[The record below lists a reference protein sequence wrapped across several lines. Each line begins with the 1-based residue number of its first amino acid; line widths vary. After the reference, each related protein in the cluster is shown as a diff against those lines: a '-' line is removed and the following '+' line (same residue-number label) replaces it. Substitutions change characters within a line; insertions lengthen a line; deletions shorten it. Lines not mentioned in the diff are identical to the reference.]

1 MKTSHTIFFLA
12 LIGFSVIFSSCKD
25 TYTETRTYVANVP
38 VYMSY
43 SELRAS
49 VATTAPSAIE
59 TMGKIYIKDQYL
71 FVNEKFE
78 GIHIFDNSDPANPVN
93 LSFIKIP
100 GNVDLTIKGNYLYAD
115 SYIDLVVIDISD
127 INNATET
134 YRLEDVF
141 PYTIPDVEEEYLI
154 APIDQENGV
163 IIAWNVEQYTEEYSG
178 DIIPAPIYY
187 YDSGG
192 DLWMAESSSGSGGG
206 VGSQTIGVGGS
217 LARCIIIEN
226 MLYVLNEW
234 QMQLVDIT
242 IQDKPVAKETFNL
255 SWMAETVFVD
265 STFLYIGTQTGMLIY
280 DVKEPAWPVYVADYA
295 HFQSCD
301 PVVVDQGLAY
311 VTMRSG
317 NRCGGW
323 QNQMDVIDVSNP
335 INPELIK
342 SYSLTEPYGLGID
355 NNTLFVCDGTAGLKI
370 FDATD
375 PLTIDQHLIIS
386 YPSIQARDVIPL
398 NGILIMISTTGIYQY
413 DYSDLN
419 NIVEISRITFTSMV
433 VP

>member
-1 MKTSHTIFFLA
+1 MKTKQNIFLLA
-12 LIGFSVIFSSCKD
+12 LIGFSAIFSSCKD
-25 TYTETRTYVANVP
+25 TYTETRTYIANVP

-43 SELRAS
+43 DELRTS
-49 VATTAPSAIE
+49 VAVTAPSAIE
-59 TMGKIYIKDQYL
+59 TMGIIYIKDQYL

-115 SYIDLVVIDISD
+115 NYIDLVVFDITNIS
-127 INNATET
+127 NATET
-134 YRLEDVF
+134 YRLENIF
-141 PYTIPDVEEEYLI
+141 PYTIPDVEEDYMI
-154 APIDQENGV
+154 APIDQEKGV
-163 IIAWNVEQYTEEYSG
+163 ITGWEVEQYTEVIDG
-178 DIIPAPIYY
+178 NIIPQPIYY
-187 YDSGG
+187 YDRGG
-192 DLWMAESSSGSGGG
+192 DVWMAEASSGSGG
-206 VGSQTIGVGGS
+206 VPASQTVGVGGS

-226 MLYVLNEW
+226 TLYVLNQW
-234 QMQLVDIT
+234 QMQLVDIS
-242 IQDKPVAKETFNL
+242 IQDKPVAKETFYL

-280 DVKEPAWPVYVADYA
+280 DVKQPAWPVYVTAYD

-301 PVVVDQGLAY
+301 PVVVEDGIAY

-323 QNQMDVIDVSNP
+323 QNQMDVINVTNP
-335 INPELIK
+335 KTPVLIK
-342 SYSLTEPYGLGID
+342 SYSLSEPYGLGID
-355 NNTLFVCDGTAGLKI
+355 NKTLFICDGSAGLKI

-375 PLTIDQHLIIS
+375 PLAIDQHLIKN
-386 YPSIQARDVIPL
+386 YQAIQARDVIPL
-398 NGILIMISTTGIYQY
+398 NGILIMISTSGIYQY

-419 NIVEISRITFTSMV
+419 NIVEISHIPFASAK
-433 VP
+433 